1 MHVLVAERNTGNF
14 TYDGIELGGER
25 LAREIEDKLEQ
36 LTDGGEDGPGAAGG
50 GGGKIRKLSVV
61 GYSLG
66 GLIAR
71 YALGLLYMRGWLD
84 KLQPVS
90 FTTFATPHVGVR
102 SPLKG
107 FSNQV
112 WNVLGARTVSVSGRQ
127 LFMIDSFRDTGKP
140 LLSVLA
146 DRESIFVK
154 ALERFQ
160 DRVAYANVVN
170 DRSAVFYTT
179 AILKNNPFVDVESMP
194 INYVKGYESVIV
206 NPDQFFLPESE
217 SEESSLHAQQT
228 GLRSVLSKLPLWIF
242 LAVFIP
248 IGVCVFLPYSA
259 VQTIRSRKRI
269 RLHEQGESGILPGNY
284 RSFPLV
290 VQSAVEDVFEN
301 VNARQEEYLS
311 PDDPKPDTDP
321 AVATASEKEEL
332 LALTPEQF
340 AIIDSLDAVGFR
352 RFPVYIH
359 NHHHSHAAIIVRMPK
374 KGFEE
379 GEVVIKHWLDAVFQA

>member
-1 MHVLVAERNTGNF
+1 MRERYGPDRVHVLIAERNTGNF

-25 LAREIEDKLEQ
+25 LAQEIEDKLDD
-36 LTDGGEDGPGAAGG
+36 LTGGDGGEAH
-50 GGGKIRKLSVV
+50 KIRKLSVV

-84 KLQPVS
+84 KLEPVS

-107 FSNQV
+107 LHYRL
-112 WNVLGARTVSVSGRQ
+112 WNLLGARTVSASGKQ

-146 DRESIFVK
+146 DPESIFVK

-179 AILKNNPFVDVESMP
+179 AILKAMPFVDVESTP
-194 INYVKGYESVIV
+194 FNYVKGYEPVIIDS
-206 NPDQFFLPESE
+206 DQFVLPESE
-217 SEESSLHAQQT
+217 SSMPPPVRQT
-228 GLRSVLSKLPLWIF
+228 GLRSVLSKLPMWIF
-242 LAVFIP
+242 LAIIVP
-248 IGVCVFLPYSA
+248 IGVGIFLPYSV
-259 VQTIRSRKRI
+259 VQTIRSQKRI
-269 RLHEQGESGILPGNY
+269 RLHEEGKGGILLGSY
-284 RSFPLV
+284 RSFPLL
-290 VQSAVEDVFEN
+290 VQNAVEDVLEN
-301 VNARQEEYLS
+301 VNASQDPKFLS
-311 PDDPKPDTDP
+311 PADPKPD
-321 AVATASEKEEL
+321 ATATKDEKGL

-359 NHHHSHAAIIVRMPK
+359 NHQHSHAAIIVRMPK

-379 GEVVIKHWLDAVFQA
+379 GEVVVKHWLDTVFQA

>member
-1 MHVLVAERNTGNF
+1 M
-14 TYDGIELGGER
+14 
-25 LAREIEDKLEQ
+25 EDKL
-36 LTDGGEDGPGAAGG
+36 DGLSR
-50 GGGKIRKLSVV
+50 IRKLSVV

-71 YALGLLYMRGWLD
+71 YALGLLYMRGWLER
-84 KLQPVS
+84 LEPVS

-107 FSNQV
+107 LQNHV
-112 WNVLGARTVSVSGRQ
+112 WNVLGARTVSMSGRQ

-154 ALERFQ
+154 ALQRFRT
-160 DRVAYANVVN
+160 RVAYANVVN

-179 AILKNNPFVDVESMP
+179 AISKGDPFAGDVERTQF
-194 INYVKGYESVIV
+194 NYVQGYEPVVVNEDRFVVPGSSVPAHPTPARDMGMGRV
-206 NPDQFFLPESE
+206 
-217 SEESSLHAQQT
+217 
-228 GLRSVLSKLPLWIF
+228 VSKLPVWVF

-248 IGVCVFLPYSA
+248 VGVCLFLLNSV
-259 VQTIRSRKRI
+259 VQTIRSHQRI
-269 RLHEQGESGILPGNY
+269 RRHEEGKTGILLGSY
-284 RSFPLV
+284 RSFPLL
-290 VQSAVEDVFEN
+290 VQTAVEDVFEN
-301 VNARQEEYLS
+301 VNASQDPEYLS
-311 PDDPKPDTDP
+311 QDEGGGSLPSTGVDKDDQQD
-321 AVATASEKEEL
+321 L
-332 LALTPEQF
+332 LALTPQQF

-359 NHHHSHAAIIVRMPK
+359 NHRHSHAAIIVRMPK

-379 GEVVIKHWLDAVFQA
+379 GKIVVRHWLDTVFTL